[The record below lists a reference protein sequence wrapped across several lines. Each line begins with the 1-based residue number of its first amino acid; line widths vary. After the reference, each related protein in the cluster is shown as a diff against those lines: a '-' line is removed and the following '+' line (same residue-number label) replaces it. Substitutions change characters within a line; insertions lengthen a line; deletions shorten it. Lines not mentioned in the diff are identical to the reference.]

1 MDHHLSVGLSS
12 AVYRLLHPSPPPIDE
27 ESTPKIRQA
36 QMKIVIDEGIIRI
49 CRYIVLQN
57 WIPVGRRSIHR
68 MGFVN
73 RCL

>member
-1 MDHHLSVGLSS
+1 MPPAINCLSS
-12 AVYRLLHPSPPPIDE
+12 CSHCPPPIDE
-27 ESTPKIRQA
+27 ESTPEICQA
-36 QMKIVIDEGIIRI
+36 QMKILMDEGIIRI

-57 WIPVGRRSIHR
+57 CIPVGGRSIHR